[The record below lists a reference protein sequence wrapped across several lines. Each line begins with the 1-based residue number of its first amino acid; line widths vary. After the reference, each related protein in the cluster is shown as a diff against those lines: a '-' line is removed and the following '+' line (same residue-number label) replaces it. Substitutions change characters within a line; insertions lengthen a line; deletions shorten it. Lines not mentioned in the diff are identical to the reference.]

1 MSDFERARDG
11 AYDDL
16 LDKIE
21 DGAGTYRECEHGH
34 GWLAPRSICPDCG
47 SRDLHDEPIPDAGE
61 VLTHTTIS
69 VATPQF
75 NEDTPYVT
83 AIVAFGPLQLTALVR
98 GVDPADVETGM
109 PVGLHVEET
118 ETTGDRALVVRPR

>member
-16 LDKIE
+16 LDAVEE
-21 DGAGTYRECEHGH
+21 DEGTYRECENGH
-34 GWLAPRSICPDCG
+34 GWLPPRRICPDCG
-47 SRDLHDEPIPDAGE
+47 SRKLHDEPIPDAGRVE
-61 VLTHTTIS
+61 TYTVIS

-75 NEDTPYVT
+75 SEDTPYVT
-83 AIVAFGPLQLTALVR
+83 AIVAFGPLQLTALLR
-98 GVDPADVETGM
+98 GVDPDAVETGM
-109 PVGLHVEET
+109 PVGLHVERT